1 MAQAV
6 DQVLPNNVRVGWRKV
21 LRAKLDFVSSPEG
34 TLEADVAYWISQ
46 ADSEAGVPPTWIDY
60 PRVPLSE
67 MPIGLG
73 ADVETAIGAYLASQ
87 AETIDGVKQRACDV
101 IDAAAG
107 AARARFVTTTP
118 MQDGTYTLKFA
129 QAEAYLAAGAPA
141 DASPFPWIA
150 LEAQETGRTPA
161 EAAQR
166 FVDTG
171 TPWTMTIGPL
181 IESKRVGFKDKVTAA
196 ETVDAALD
204 FMREGLSA
212 LDAIR
217 PE

>member
-6 DQVLPNNVRVGWRKV
+6 DLVLPNNIRVRWRKV
-21 LRAKLDFVSSPEG
+21 LRAKLDFVSAPGG

-46 ADSEAGVPPTWIDY
+46 ADCDAGVPPTWIDY

-67 MPIGLG
+67 MPVGLG
-73 ADVETAIGAYLASQ
+73 ADIETAIGAYLASQ
-87 AETIDGVKQRACDV
+87 AETIEGVKQRACDV
-101 IDAAAG
+101 IDAAAV
-107 AARARFVTTTP
+107 AARQRFVTTTP

-141 DASPFPWIA
+141 DASAYPWIA

-181 IESKRVGFKDKVTAA
+181 IESKRVGFKDKVSAA
-196 ETVDAALD
+196 ETIDAALD